1 MKNKA
6 DEAGVNNSDKKPTTL
21 DELRRILLG
30 PEQKQIVQL
39 RERLDDPELRAED
52 VSRVLA
58 EAVALRSARDNR
70 LAKALEPFI
79 AASIKGS
86 VKTNPHSIV
95 DALAPAMGPSI
106 WKAALSAVR
115 GMIQSLKQI
124 IEYTFSVQALKWRLE
139 AFRTKKPFGE
149 IVLAHR
155 LVYQVEHVLLI
166 HRSTGLVLQHVVA
179 REVAAQD
186 TDQVSTM
193 SKALQDFVHYSYGTE
208 KDEATESLAIDD
220 RSICIEQGPRAILAA
235 IIRGTPPP
243 DLQVVLRDTIDTIHL
258 LKSDKLES
266 FDGDVTPFEEL
277 KSHLLLC
284 LKSQLRQRKREMTP
298 LLWVLLG
305 GLVLI
310 ISLWFFFSIRDHR
323 RWSNVVDRLRSE
335 PGIVI
340 TAAEERS
347 GKYHV
352 FGLRDPLAAAPE
364 EILKEANLNPENV
377 VFQWETYW
385 SLNPQFILKR
395 AKKLLQPP
403 ETVSLDFKDGTLHA
417 KGHAP
422 HQWVVDAQTMAEV
435 IPGVFQFNGDEIQ
448 DLERH
453 PERILAQA
461 KKLLSPPST
470 VSLSLVDNVLYANGS
485 ASHGWIVNARKQA
498 TSIPGIASFKE
509 DNLTDRDLQNLETLK
524 KNIENRSLHFPAAST
539 KITAN
544 QEATIRELTQDIKQI
559 NDAAAILGMTLQ
571 IEITGH
577 TDSSGNE
584 ATNMII
590 SQRRAESVLSVLV
603 SEGLQANY
611 FITKGAG
618 SKEPLKQ
625 ELNLDDEEASRRV
638 TFKVILADKRGQGN
652 NP

>member
-1 MKNKA
+1 MKDKA
-6 DEAGVNNSDKKPTTL
+6 DEAAVNHSDKKPTTL
-21 DELRRILLG
+21 DELRSILLG

-39 RERLDDPELRAED
+39 RERLDDPELRTED

-58 EAVALRSARDNR
+58 EAVALRSGRDNR
-70 LAKALEPFI
+70 LTKALEPSI
-79 AASIKGS
+79 AASIRGS
-86 VKTNPHSIV
+86 VRTNPRSIV

-115 GMIQSLKQI
+115 GKIQSLNQI
-124 IEYTFSVQALKWRLE
+124 IEYTFSPQALKWRLE

-149 IVLAHR
+149 IVLVHR

-166 HRSTGLVLQHVVA
+166 HRSTGSVLQHVVA
-179 REVAAQD
+179 TEVAVQD
-186 TDQVSTM
+186 PDQVSTM
-193 SKALQDFVHYSYGTE
+193 SKALQDFVQYSYGTE
-208 KDEATESLAIDD
+208 KDDAIESLAIDD
-220 RSICIEQGPRAILAA
+220 RKVSIEQGPRAILAA
-235 IIRGTPPP
+235 IIRGSPPP
-243 DLQVVLRDTIDTIHL
+243 DLQEVLRDTIDTIHL
-258 LKSDKLES
+258 LKSDNLES
-266 FDGDVTPFEEL
+266 FDGDVTPFEDL
-277 KSHLLLC
+277 KRHLQLC
-284 LKSQLRQRKREMTP
+284 LKSQLRQRKREIAP
-298 LLWVLLG
+298 LFWVLLG
-305 GLVLI
+305 SLALI
-310 ISLWFFFSIRDHR
+310 ISLWFFFSIRDHK
-323 RWSNVVDRLRSE
+323 RWSNYVDRLRSE

-340 TAAEERS
+340 TGTERRS

-377 VFQWETYW
+377 VFRWEPYW
-385 SLNPQFILKR
+385 ALNPQFILTR

-403 ETVSLDFKDGTLHA
+403 ETVSLDFKDGVLYA

-422 HQWVVDAQTMAEV
+422 DQWVIEAQTLAKV
-435 IPGVFQFNGDEIQ
+435 IPGVFQFNGDKIQ

-453 PERILAQA
+453 PESILAQS
-461 KKLLSPPST
+461 KELLSPPST
-470 VSLSLVDNVLYANGS
+470 VSLRLVDNVLYASGS
-485 ASHGWIVNARKQA
+485 ASHGWIVHARKQA

-524 KNIENRSLHFPAAST
+524 KNIENQSLPFAATST
-539 KITAN
+539 KITTTQKDA
-544 QEATIRELTQDIKQI
+544 IRNLAENIKQM

-584 ATNMII
+584 ATNMTI
-590 SQRRAESVLSVLV
+590 SQRRAESVLSMLV
-603 SEGLQANY
+603 SEGLQANN

-618 SKEPLKQ
+618 SKEPLKK
-625 ELNLDDEEASRRV
+625 ELNPDDKEANRRV
-638 TFKVILADKRGQGN
+638 TFKVVLADKRGHGN